1 MYHSWVTAEVIG
13 TEAAEPKYMRKPVM
27 SDCITWVGL
36 DDSAD
41 KINVAIFHGQ
51 EMNPREELVVVNDST
66 GLGRLAKKLKGLSG
80 DARCVYEAG
89 INGYHLQR
97 YFAKHGISCD
107 IAAPSLTPRRVGKR
121 VKTDRLDAK
130 TLAKL
135 YRSGELTSIAIPE
148 KEQESLRDLIRAR
161 EDALENQQRARH
173 RLLRFLMR
181 RGVRYGL
188 GKNWS
193 LGHMR
198 WIKRLRF
205 EDDLDQMVLD
215 ESRLSL
221 DEQSERLKR
230 FQDKIEELATREP
243 YQKRVR
249 YLMAL
254 KGIKALSAMT
264 IIAEAFDLRRF
275 TDAPAFMAAIG
286 VVPSE
291 NSSGA
296 TEHRGSITKTGN
308 SHIRRIIIESAWH
321 YQRCS
326 APGKTLRKRRE
337 GLPAEI
343 VEIARKCD
351 GRLQRKFRQLVNR
364 GKDRRKA
371 AVAVSRELA
380 GFIWAIG
387 QVA

>member
-1 MYHSWVTAEVIG
+1 MNN
-13 TEAAEPKYMRKPVM
+13 
-27 SDCITWVGL
+27 CITWVGI
-36 DDSAD
+36 DDSAN
-41 KINVAIFHGQ
+41 KINVAIFSGQ
-51 EMNPREELVVVNDST
+51 EMNPREEFVLANNDA
-66 GLGRLAKKLKGLSG
+66 GLGRLAKKLKALKD

-89 INGYHLQR
+89 INGYYLQR
-97 YFAKHGISCD
+97 FLAKRGISCD
-107 IAAPSLTPRRVGKR
+107 IAAPSLTPRRAGKR

-135 YRSGELTSIAIPE
+135 YRAGELTSIAIPE

-181 RGVRYGL
+181 RGKRYGI

-193 LGHMR
+193 QGHLR
-198 WIKRLRF
+198 WIKNIRF
-205 EDDLDQMVLD
+205 EDDRDQMVLD
-215 ESRLSL
+215 EYRLSL
-221 DEQSERLKR
+221 DEESERLKK
-230 FQDKIEELATREP
+230 FQDMIEELAAHEP
-243 YQKRVR
+243 YQKRVS

-254 KGIKALSAMT
+254 KGIKALTAMT

-291 NSSGA
+291 YSSG
-296 TEHRGSITKTGN
+296 EKEQRGSITKTGN
-308 SHIRRIIIESAWH
+308 SHIRRVIVESAWQ
-321 YQRCS
+321 YQHRAS
-326 APGKTLRKRRE
+326 VGKTIKKRRE
-337 GLPAEI
+337 GLPAE
-343 VEIARKCD
+343 VLEIARQCD
-351 GRLQRKFRQLVNR
+351 KRLHRKFQHLINR
-364 GKDRRKA
+364 GKDRRTS

>member
-1 MYHSWVTAEVIG
+1 MG
-13 TEAAEPKYMRKPVM
+13 
-27 SDCITWVGL
+27 DCITWVGL
-36 DDSAD
+36 DDSAN
-41 KINVAIFHGQ
+41 KINVAIFYGQ
-51 EMNPREELVVVNDST
+51 EMSPREELVAANDNA
-66 GLGRLAKKLKGLSG
+66 GLGRLAKKLKGIPG
-80 DARCVYEAG
+80 DVRCVYEAG

-97 YFAKHGISCD
+97 HFAKHGVPCD
-107 IAAPSLTPRRVGKR
+107 IAAPSLTPRRAGKR

-130 TLAKL
+130 SLARL
-135 YRSGELTSIAIPE
+135 YRSGELTTIAIPE
-148 KEQESLRDLIRAR
+148 KEQESVRDLIRAR

-181 RGVRYGL
+181 RGMRYGL

-193 LGHMR
+193 LGYMK
-198 WIKRLRF
+198 WIKHLKF
-205 EDDLDQMVLD
+205 EDERDQMVL
-215 ESRLSL
+215 EEYRLSL
-221 DEQSERLKR
+221 DEESDRLKR

-243 YQKRVR
+243 YQKRVS

-254 KGIKALSAMT
+254 KGIKVLSAMT

-296 TEHRGSITKTGN
+296 KEQRGSITKTGN
-308 SHIRRIIIESAWH
+308 SHMRRIIVENSWQ

-326 APGKTLRKRRE
+326 AVGKTIKKRRE

-343 VEIARKCD
+343 IEIARKCD
-351 GRLQRKFRQLVNR
+351 SRLHRKFRQLINR

-387 QVA
+387 RVA